1 MATKDSIQ
9 DHLGNSY
16 PTLSAM
22 CLAYGTTS
30 SRYLKRREK
39 GLSKRDALT
48 IPCNRRFYKY
58 KGHIFTHKEGLL
70 AYAGLMPTEYWFIE
84 KDVVVI

>member
-1 MATKDSIQ
+1 MPDKNSVE

-16 PTLSAM
+16 PT
-22 CLAYGTTS
+22 
-30 SRYLKRREK
+30 
-39 GLSKRDALT
+39 LT

>member
-1 MATKDSIQ
+1 MTESKVF
-9 DHLGNSY
+9 DHLGNEY
-16 PTLSAM
+16 PTLRAM
-22 CLAYGTTS
+22 CSAYGTTAS
-30 SRYLKRREK
+30 CYLKRIER
-39 GLSKRDALT
+39 GASKRDALT